1 MWPPGPYAIPMSKYG
16 CPESQSRGWFKS
28 FLKVNMVVLSSSSDS
43 SSTLNGRESEPVSLF
58 EDDDFFKPPF
68 KTEDLKLYFCVK
80 YRNETKLD
88 QGQWIPGNYSIYKIG
103 QSCPLEF
110 EESSRTLP
118 VTDFVS
124 YGIVPNIEVPKG
136 DGGGGGGGSGGKS
149 GSCGGGGEGGGCGD
163 GCGGGGGGSG
173 GGGGGGGG

>member
-43 SSTLNGRESEPVSLF
+43 SSTLYGRESERKSLF

-88 QGQWIPGNYSIYKIG
+88 QGQWISGNYSIYKIG
-103 QSCPLEF
+103 QSCPLGIFLSNICYMSWMNFSYAVASPKEKC
-110 EESSRTLP
+110 TL
-118 VTDFVS
+118 VDLSIKVCRHFLK
-124 YGIVPNIEVPKG
+124 YML
-136 DGGGGGGGSGGKS
+136 
-149 GSCGGGGEGGGCGD
+149 
-163 GCGGGGGGSG
+163 
-173 GGGGGGGG
+173 